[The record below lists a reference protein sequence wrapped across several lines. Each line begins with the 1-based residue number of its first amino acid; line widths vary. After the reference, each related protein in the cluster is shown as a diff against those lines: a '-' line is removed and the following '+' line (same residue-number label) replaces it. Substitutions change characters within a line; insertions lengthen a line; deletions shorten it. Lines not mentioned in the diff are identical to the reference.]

1 MNNDQITPSDNNGPI
16 IEPNNQP
23 QPAGFG
29 LGGNPAGQTSPPSDN
44 SSAQVPPVDIP
55 EPQPIG
61 QNSPSLDTS
70 PGSNTDLEELRKEAL
85 TKLSPLVSKLD
96 QAPEEKF
103 HTLMMVIQ
111 SSDNQSLIKTAYE
124 AANQIEDETKKAE
137 ALLSIV
143 NEINY
148 FTKKD
153 QDTTSS

>member
-16 IEPNNQP
+16 TEPNNQP

-29 LGGNPAGQTSPPSDN
+29 LGGNPAGQASPPSDN
-44 SSAQVPPVDIP
+44 SSGPLPPVDIP

-61 QNSPSLDTS
+61 QSSPSPDS
-70 PGSNTDLEELRKEAL
+70 SQNNNTDLEELRKEAL

-96 QAPEEKF
+96 QSPEEKF

-111 SSDNQSLIKTAYE
+111 SSDNQSFIKEAYE
-124 AANQIEDETKKAE
+124 AANQIEDEAKKAE

-153 QDTTSS
+153 QDATS